1 MEQYKIQHLHKYRK
15 INDVPI
21 DWTKNIF
28 AKRELYFAS
37 RNQFNDPF
45 DCRSSFEF
53 EGTPAEQDSYFRNV
67 VAARAINWSP
77 TKIRNEASKLR
88 LKARTDPYFK
98 EKVERGIFNSMN
110 KIGIFSL
117 SEVND
122 DILMWSHY
130 SDSHKGYCLEF
141 IDDNTHFFVS
151 RAQKVIYR
159 KELPVVNPLRDKE
172 TERLEKTV
180 LTKAKNWSYE
190 KEWRLL
196 DFEKGPGI
204 QVFPTRLLKGV
215 IFGALM
221 PGEEKQKIKEYCKIG
236 HLDVQFYQSVL
247 SNRSYSL
254 EVTKCI

>member
-1 MEQYKIQHLHKYRK
+1 LEQYKIQHLYKYRK

-98 EKVERGIFNSMN
+98 
-110 KIGIFSL
+110 
-117 SEVND
+117 
-122 DILMWSHY
+122 
-130 SDSHKGYCLEF
+130 
-141 IDDNTHFFVS
+141 
-151 RAQKVIYR
+151 
-159 KELPVVNPLRDKE
+159 
-172 TERLEKTV
+172 
-180 LTKAKNWSYE
+180 
-190 KEWRLL
+190 
-196 DFEKGPGI
+196 
-204 QVFPTRLLKGV
+204 
-215 IFGALM
+215 
-221 PGEEKQKIKEYCKIG
+221 
-236 HLDVQFYQSVL
+236 
-247 SNRSYSL
+247 
-254 EVTKCI
+254 